1 MLFLDLHFLTIQKK
15 RACSDAWKSKMAP
28 TIGQDIVKHC
38 KLEKVFGGKSTN
50 LKHHLETRDC
60 RGRDRMAVGFT
71 TTYAISAYHH

>member
-1 MLFLDLHFLTIQKK
+1 
-15 RACSDAWKSKMAP
+15 MAP

-38 KLEKVFGGKSTN
+38 KLENVFGGKSTN